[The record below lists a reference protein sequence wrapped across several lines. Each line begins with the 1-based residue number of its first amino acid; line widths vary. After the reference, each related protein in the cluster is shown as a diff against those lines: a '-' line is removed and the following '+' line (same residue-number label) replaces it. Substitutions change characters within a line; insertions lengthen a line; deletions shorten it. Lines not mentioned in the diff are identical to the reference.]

1 MSIEDFFSNYR
12 NHPVLFIGTGFSLRY
27 LKNSYSWDG
36 LLKKISH
43 DIFENNDSYYDIK
56 YDCRTDDG
64 FDYTKIA
71 ERLEDIFNKVASG
84 DRNGKFKEVNDIF
97 YRYMSEGITL
107 SRFKIYISS
116 VLSRLE
122 YRENIEEEIREI
134 KKAKKNIASIITT
147 NYDCLIEDV
156 FSFHP
161 LVGNDILLSN
171 PYGSVYK
178 IHGSVDSMNTLI
190 ITEKDY
196 KDFEKKYE
204 LIKAQL
210 ISLFVHNPIIFIG
223 YSVSDV
229 NIKNILRTIFA
240 YVQPNSEKAE
250 KIRENFLLIEY
261 QEDSDSL
268 DIVDHDIDIEGYSTI
283 RINKV
288 KTNNF
293 QDIYSK
299 ISSLKLPVS
308 VMDIRKVQDVVKSIV
323 NGGEDS
329 ITVKIVEDTDG
340 LENSELI
347 LAIGTEKSISY
358 KYHDTKDIIRR
369 YFDIIES
376 SEVQTTKLIDKITI
390 QRNQWFPIHG
400 FISINNDIEKSEELK
415 NRQVEKID
423 SYINNLQEASKITGN
438 SIEEIYDNDDIV
450 SSRKND
456 VVLWSMFNDSLDLDE
471 VEQHLMNFN
480 NTNSTD
486 YRKLLCFYDFKKY
499 S

>member
-1 MSIEDFFSNYR
+1 M
-12 NHPVLFIGTGFSLRY
+12 
-27 LKNSYSWDG
+27 
-36 LLKKISH
+36 
-43 DIFENNDSYYDIK
+43 
-56 YDCRTDDG
+56 
-64 FDYTKIA
+64 
-71 ERLEDIFNKVASG
+71 
-84 DRNGKFKEVNDIF
+84 
-97 YRYMSEGITL
+97 
-107 SRFKIYISS
+107 
-116 VLSRLE
+116 
-122 YRENIEEEIREI
+122 
-134 KKAKKNIASIITT
+134 
-147 NYDCLIEDV
+147 
-156 FSFHP
+156 
-161 LVGNDILLSN
+161 
-171 PYGSVYK
+171 
-178 IHGSVDSMNTLI
+178 
-190 ITEKDY
+190 
-196 KDFEKKYE
+196 
-204 LIKAQL
+204 
-210 ISLFVHNPIIFIG
+210 
-223 YSVSDV
+223 
-229 NIKNILRTIFA
+229 
-240 YVQPNSEKAE
+240 
-250 KIRENFLLIEY
+250 IEY